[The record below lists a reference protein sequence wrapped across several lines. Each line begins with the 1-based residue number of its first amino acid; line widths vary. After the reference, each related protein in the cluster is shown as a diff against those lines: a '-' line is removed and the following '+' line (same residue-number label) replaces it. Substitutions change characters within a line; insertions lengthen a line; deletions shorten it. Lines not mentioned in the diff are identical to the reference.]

1 MQAIPTGSR
10 LSPTSTV
17 TDSPSRQ
24 DLSAEE
30 VHRRR
35 ADEARDEQVRRLV
48 VELLRPVDLLEHA
61 HAHDRDAVAH
71 RHGLD
76 LVVRD
81 VDRRRAELV
90 LELRDLGPHLD
101 SQLGVEV
108 RERLVHEEDLRVA
121 DDRPAHRDP
130 LLLASRKLPGLAR
143 EIRRQVE
150 ELRRPRDPVVDVL
163 LRGLPQPQA
172 ERDVVRDR
180 QVRVE
185 RVVLED
191 HRDVAILRR
200 EVVHDA
206 LPDRDRPVADL
217 LEARDHAQR
226 GRLAAARRSD
236 EDEEL
241 AVLDVEREVLHG
253 VDPSVVELV
262 HLFQLN
268 VGHSRYPFLT

>member
-10 LSPTSTV
+10 LSPTATV

-76 LVVRD
+76 LVVSD

-101 SQLGVEV
+101 TQLGVEV

-121 DDRPAHRDP
+121 DDRSAHRDP

-163 LRGLPQPQA
+163 LRRLPQPQA

-226 GRLAAARRSD
+226 GRLAAARRPD